1 MIKGYSR
8 DGFSRLM
15 LGTHLGD
22 FTDEVSESYRDAI
35 AFALQNG
42 ISSIDGA
49 INYRGMRSEK
59 DEGTAVQE
67 LISSGKLRR
76 EGFCAG
82 YPVPGRDL
90 GVSPPKQGCS
100 SAILQKE
107 PIRGC
112 TWKNT

>member
-22 FTDEVSESYRDAI
+22 FTDDVSESYRDAI

-67 LISSGKLRR
+67 LISSGKLRLMR
-76 EGFCAG
+76 VATST
-82 YPVPGRDL
+82 GRC
-90 GVSPPKQGCS
+90 SPSGS
-100 SAILQKE
+100 
-107 PIRGC
+107 R
-112 TWKNT
+112 